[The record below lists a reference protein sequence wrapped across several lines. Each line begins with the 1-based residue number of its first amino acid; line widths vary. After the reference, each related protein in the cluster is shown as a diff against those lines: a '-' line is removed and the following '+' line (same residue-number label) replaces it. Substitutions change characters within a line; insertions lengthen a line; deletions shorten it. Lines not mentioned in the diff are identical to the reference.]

1 MKPHMGKMRPIWAIC
16 MKSGQKCSRIGRAGG
31 GFNHKSQED
40 FNALQFWSL
49 NADLFL
55 MGNGISMDVTRSCY
69 RPKPHTL
76 LCSIFQSLI
85 GLQKK
90 GIGVPNKPC
99 AKQQI

>member
-55 MGNGISMDVTRSCY
+55 MGNGISMDVTRSC
-69 RPKPHTL
+69 L

-90 GIGVPNKPC
+90 GIGTNLHVPNKPC